1 MKRTVSYLIGV
12 LVPGEDLQF
21 VVNREDR
28 FVLGNEFSQASSWPD
43 MDQAKVCR
51 DAFMD
56 KFREQGYRTAL
67 AGEALGE
74 PEDPASKAV
83 MFTIMR
89 STLEPA
95 LTSVL
100 IKD

>member
-21 VVNREDR
+21 ITKSDDR
-28 FVLGNEFSQASSWPD
+28 FVLGGEFSQASSWPELEE
-43 MDQAKVCR
+43 AKACR

-56 KFREQGYRTAL
+56 QFRAQGYRTAL
-67 AGEALGE
+67 GGEALGD

-89 STLEPA
+89 STIEPV
-95 LTSVL
+95 LTAVL
-100 IKD
+100 LKD

>member
-1 MKRTVSYLIGV
+1 MKSTTSYLIGV
-12 LVPGEDLQF
+12 LVPSEDLQF
-21 VVNREDR
+21 ITKTDDR
-28 FVLGNEFSQASSWPD
+28 FVLGGEFSQAASWPEMED
-43 MDQAKVCR
+43 AKVCR

-56 KFREQGYRTAL
+56 QFREKGYRTAL
-67 AGEALGE
+67 GGEALGD

>member
-21 VVNREDR
+21 ITKSDDR
-28 FVLGNEFSQASSWPD
+28 FVLGGEFSQASSWPELEE
-43 MDQAKVCR
+43 AKACR

-56 KFREQGYRTAL
+56 QFRAQGYRTAL
-67 AGEALGE
+67 GD

-89 STLEPA
+89 STIEPV
-95 LTSVL
+95 LTAVL
-100 IKD
+100 LKD

>member
-12 LVPGEDLQF
+12 LVPGEDLKF
-21 VVNREDR
+21 VVKSDDR
-28 FVLGNEFSQASSWPD
+28 LVLGDEFSQAASWPE
-43 MDQAKVCR
+43 MEEAKTCR

-56 KFREQGYRTAL
+56 QFREQGYRTAL
-67 AGEALGE
+67 GGEALGD

-89 STLEPA
+89 STLEPVF
-95 LTSVL
+95 TSVL